1 MLICVKRCPE
11 CDLFFPT
18 TKGGQT
24 FFLLIVFTKQNPV
37 NAGVSTSV
45 FFMKNPLENI
55 LQNRKFLWATIIVVP
70 LILIIVILLLLNFNR
85 IIGRTSDSEQMTK
98 QENTEQQNQKTHT
111 VASEEMLDREWVLIA
126 LEKRA
131 LKEKENEIIQN
142 LTKIN
147 NRYQEIETKL
157 ESLRE
162 QKNKLDT
169 INDEIQKEKLRIKKD
184 KDDLKVEWEE
194 LGIEKDKQEKARQ
207 EAASQQQEEPLEDK
221 IAKEKQL
228 RKMAKG
234 FETMRARDAAGI
246 LIKMLEN
253 DRENVLDLLRTMD
266 TRTRTRILSAIS
278 RDSVITAAD
287 LTKELMEIQ

>member
-1 MLICVKRCPE
+1 M
-11 CDLFFPT
+11 
-18 TKGGQT
+18 
-24 FFLLIVFTKQNPV
+24 N
-37 NAGVSTSV
+37 
-45 FFMKNPLENI
+45 NPLTNI
-55 LQNRKFLWATIIVVP
+55 LQNKKFLWATIIVVP
-70 LILIIVILLLLNFNR
+70 LILIIVILLLNFDR
-85 IIGRTSDSEQMTK
+85 ISDSEQMTE
-98 QENTEQQNQKTHT
+98 QENTEQQNQKTHS

-131 LKEKENEIIQN
+131 LKEKENDIIQN

-147 NRYQEIETKL
+147 DRYQEVETKL
-157 ESLRE
+157 KSLRE

-169 INDEIQKEKLRIKKD
+169 INDEIQKEKQRIKKD

-194 LGIEKDKQEKARQ
+194 LGIVKDKQEKARQ

-228 RKMAKG
+228 RKMARG